1 MAISDQQFYELER
14 RVKEL
19 EDFIAKKKTQQIS
32 FPLDQAS
39 KKIIIDVTT

>member
-1 MAISDQQFYELER
+1 MAINEQQFNDLLR

-19 EDFIAKKKTQQIS
+19 EDYVAKKKTQQIS

-39 KKIIIDVTT
+39 KTIINSL